1 MHRNKDISSRENM
14 LVMEKA
20 QLESQIRKLNQT
32 VQEAQNREKEYEIVY
47 NKYDEAVK
55 IANIYETEIKTL
67 EMQLEESY
75 GIAKELKD
83 KLDSQSMISSGSKPT
98 TRESTLSTQASVSDS
113 KVIGI
118 LKQNVKEKNVQIEEL
133 TKRNKLLAYQL

>member
-1 MHRNKDISSRENM
+1 
-14 LVMEKA
+14 MEKA